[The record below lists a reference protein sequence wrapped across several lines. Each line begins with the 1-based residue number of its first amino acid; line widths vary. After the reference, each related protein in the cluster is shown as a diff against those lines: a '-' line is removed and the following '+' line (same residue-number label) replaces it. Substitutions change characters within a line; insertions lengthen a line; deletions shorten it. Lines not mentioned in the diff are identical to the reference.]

1 MAIKADKSRIDSGE
15 GKAKAGPSNE
25 PKASKVG
32 KPVARP
38 TARKS

>member
-15 GKAKAGPSNE
+15 GKVKAGPSNA
-25 PKASKVG
+25 PASQKVG

-38 TARKS
+38 TAKKS